1 MLLAT
6 LCFAGGVDPVQHR
19 IDSIEKGR
27 FPPGSR
33 VPFTASELQAW
44 MRDEAKIYAPEGIRD
59 LRLVLRDGVATGT
72 ALVDFA
78 KLRQVR
84 GGMFSGERPVEL
96 TVRIESKSGM
106 ARVDVQRL
114 EISGYALQGVGLE
127 FLMQAYLRASFPDA
141 RAGEWFALDRH
152 VDHLRV
158 SPAGVAVVVK

>member
-1 MLLAT
+1 
-6 LCFAGGVDPVQHR
+6 
-19 IDSIEKGR
+19 
-27 FPPGSR
+27 
-33 VPFTASELQAW
+33 
-44 MRDEAKIYAPEGIRD
+44 MREEAKIYAPEGIRD
-59 LRLVLRDGVATGT
+59 LRLTLRNDIATGT

-78 KLRQVR
+78 KLRQIR

-96 TVRIESKSGM
+96 TVHIESKNGM

-114 EISGYALQGVGLE
+114 EISGYALRGVGLE

-141 RAGEWFALDRH
+141 RAGEWFALDHH